1 MWSREEPS
9 QARGRVGGENILS
22 VASWMESGGVQ
33 RAPSVKETR
42 DAPHPHPQK
51 TERKAVSQPWKP
63 PAFPSRPQRRPRP
76 RSNQSKTWADP
87 PPAPPTLPGPGPES
101 LSCDADGRKGQ
112 KGRVAGAGRRG
123 RQGRKVPPTEFQINF
138 DLCIVYM
145 LILRRVHSV
154 SWVSVRICEQG
165 GRVLSPS
172 GQKGRR
178 VAGRRRPSLF
188 SSRPEP
194 RAAREG

>member
-1 MWSREEPS
+1 M
-9 QARGRVGGENILS
+9 
-22 VASWMESGGVQ
+22 
-33 RAPSVKETR
+33 
-42 DAPHPHPQK
+42 
-51 TERKAVSQPWKP
+51 
-63 PAFPSRPQRRPRP
+63 
-76 RSNQSKTWADP
+76 
-87 PPAPPTLPGPGPES
+87 
-101 LSCDADGRKGQ
+101 
-112 KGRVAGAGRRG
+112 AGAGRRG
-123 RQGRKVPPTEFQINF
+123 RQGRKVPPTEFQINV

-165 GRVLSPS
+165 GLVLSPP

-194 RAAREG
+194 RAAREGCSRGGGGGRNGPERRQQVPCDPFQVCSQVPLEIPHAILHPFLCWICCSPRGHHS